1 MQVIS
6 HRLDVLKGQHPE
18 HLIDLHK
25 HMDDTVH
32 RVVEALIEH
41 LKSDGVRDRFS
52 NWTQDEVPKTYDEM
66 SNGKMNQ
73 IFQKKLKEII
83 DEWEKDQ
90 FKNEKES
97 LVQQIRHCFHFLEVQ
112 PRSVRSDVTG
122 GLITVPGVDLPPG
135 GVSFLRRIF
144 LFFSWFFYKCLYPFS
159 FERGFLPTDSQA
171 SWEEIERSYQWWSSD
186 QRVTMTK
193 LSIKYLSEAA
203 KENVLKPFVKS
214 SLKEAEQYLSDIET
228 QIPKQIKADKMMVEE
243 LSNEKRSE
251 EVIQRTYQP
260 ILDDTLNIRER
271 VAFFGLRE
279 AGAANICSEWLDW
292 NQGPRYLG
300 KGEFATVY
308 RGKMRRHG
316 EEQDV
321 ALKVFQ
327 EVRLAKTA
335 SRVIQE
341 ANQLR

>member
-135 GVSFLRRIF
+135 GVSF
-144 LFFSWFFYKCLYPFS
+144 S

-186 QRVTMTK
+186 QRVTMKK

-243 LSNEKRSE
+243 LSDEKRSQ

-271 VAFFGLRE
+271 VAFFGLKE

-292 NQGPRYLG
+292 NQGSRYLG

-308 RGKMRRHG
+308 RGKMTRHG